1 MERVGVSSM
10 NQYAG
15 NRTGGRNEG
24 ESDFAAAFPI
34 RRVLSPEGEVVGKLP
49 PGLTPEDWRKF
60 YRLMVLGRLF
70 DQRAVSLQ
78 RQGRMGTYPPLMG
91 QEAAQVGSA
100 YALRQE
106 EWLIPSFREHLA
118 ARVHGL
124 PFRYTLLYWM
134 GHEEGNNIPP
144 DVNVFTTAVSI
155 GDQIPHG
162 VGAAMAAR
170 LQGDGKA
177 VLVYFGD
184 GATSEGDFHEACNFA
199 GVYRVPAVLF
209 CQNNQYAISLRCT
222 QQTASPTIAQKAV
235 AYDIVG
241 ERVDGNDVFA
251 VYGAV
256 ARALERARAG
266 EGPTLIE
273 AVTYRV
279 GPHTTADDPR
289 RYRDISEE
297 KVWREERDPISR
309 LRRFLERQGLWS
321 DEEEEE
327 VRAEA
332 LAEVQAEVEA
342 AEAYHVQVGKDRVAI
357 ARSIFDSV
365 FARKPDYLVRQEQ
378 ECVPGV
384 CGPGMGDGQKP
395 GLSSLASSN
404 GRAQV
409 EVEGQTQA
417 KAKAHLEQL
426 KANAKAQVNDQAQM
440 DGQVMVHGQVQ
451 GQVHA
456 QVQVQAEVK
465 VQANAQARTN
475 GPVQGKAQGQ
485 PLTGE
490 DQQSQ
495 NISVNLIESINQ
507 GLRLGMQA
515 TPRVILMGQD
525 IGRNGGVFRATEG
538 LWQEFGPDRVLDTPL
553 AESAIIG
560 TALGMAAYG
569 LRPVAEIQFEGFSYL
584 CFDQIVTQ
592 VARLR
597 NRSRGRYGAPVIIR
611 IPHGGGV
618 HAPEHHSEAPEA
630 LFVHMPGLQVVIPA
644 TPYDAKGLLLA
655 ALEQDDPVI
664 FFEPKRIYR
673 AFRQEIPA
681 GWYTVPIGK
690 ARVVRPGSDVTL
702 VSWGATLHT
711 ALAASSE
718 ADRRASVSVEVI
730 DLRSLKPWDE
740 ETVLRSV
747 RRTGRLVVVQEA
759 WRTGGFGSEIISRVA
774 QEALFFLESP
784 PVLVSGWDIPVPLAQ
799 LEEEQLPSVER
810 VVAALEQAVRS

>member
-1 MERVGVSSM
+1 MERVSISSAD
-10 NQYAG
+10 QYAG
-15 NRTGGRNEG
+15 YEIRSGG
-24 ESDFAAAFPI
+24 DFAAAFPVQQ
-34 RRVLSPEGEVVGKLP
+34 VLSPQGEVVGQLP
-49 PGLTPEDWRKF
+49 PGLTPDDWRKL

-70 DQRAVSLQ
+70 DQRAVALQ
-78 RQGRMGTYPPLMG
+78 RQGRMGTYPPLLG
-91 QEAAQVGSA
+91 QEAAQAGSA
-100 YALRQE
+100 YALHPD

-118 ARVHGL
+118 ARIHGL

-144 DVNVFTTAVSI
+144 DVRVFSTAVSI

-162 VGAAMAAR
+162 VGMAMATR
-170 LQGDGKA
+170 LLEDGKA
-177 VLVYFGD
+177 VLIYFGD

-199 GVYRVPAVLF
+199 GVYRAPAVLF

-222 QQTASPTIAQKAV
+222 QQTASPTLAQKAV
-235 AYDIVG
+235 AYGIPG
-241 ERVDGNDVFA
+241 ERVDGNDVLA
-251 VYGAV
+251 VYAAV
-256 ARALERARAG
+256 SRALLRARSG

-289 RYRDISEE
+289 RYRQCDEE
-297 KVWREERDPISR
+297 KLWREERDPLLR

-321 DEEEEE
+321 EQDEEEA
-327 VRAEA
+327 RAWA
-332 LAEVQAEVEA
+332 LEEVQAEVAA
-342 AEAYHVQVGKDRVAI
+342 AEAYHLGVEKDRRAT
-357 ARSIFDSV
+357 AASIFSFV
-365 FARKPDYLVRQEQ
+365 FARQPEYLARQQ
-378 ECVPGV
+378 EEYLRGAVA
-384 CGPGMGDGQKP
+384 GDRQD
-395 GLSSLASSN
+395 LATTS
-404 GRAQV
+404 
-409 EVEGQTQA
+409 
-417 KAKAHLEQL
+417 H
-426 KANAKAQVNDQAQM
+426 
-440 DGQVMVHGQVQ
+440 
-451 GQVHA
+451 
-456 QVQVQAEVK
+456 
-465 VQANAQARTN
+465 
-475 GPVQGKAQGQ
+475 PV
-485 PLTGE
+485 
-490 DQQSQ
+490 
-495 NISVNLIESINQ
+495 SVNGTPNSGLNMVEAINQ
-507 GLRLGMQA
+507 ALRLALQ
-515 TPRVILMGQD
+515 TNPRVILMGQD
-525 IGRNGGVFRATEG
+525 IGRNGGVFRVTEG

-553 AESAIIG
+553 AESAIVG
-560 TALGMAAYG
+560 TALGMAAFG
-569 LRPVAEIQFEGFSYL
+569 LRPIAEIQFEGFSYL

-630 LFVHMPGLQVVIPA
+630 LFAHMPGLQVVIPS

-664 FFEPKRIYR
+664 FFEPKRLYR

-702 VSWGATLHT
+702 VSWGAALHT
-711 ALAASSE
+711 ALAASRE
-718 ADRRASVSVEVI
+718 AERRASISAEVI

-774 QEALFFLESP
+774 QEALYYLESP
-784 PVLVSGWDIPVPLAQ
+784 PVLVAGWDIPVPLAR

-810 VVAALEQAVRS
+810 IVAALERAVSG